1 MKKTLT
7 LSVLLLCTTIYCQAQ
22 FATGVIGGDA
32 ARLKKAV
39 DEKNVNDCLTILRYY
54 ISGETLPIV
63 EDVPAFIKRV
73 EGNKFLSQVLKTN
86 DMWTQIKKE
95 ITENKSLER
104 QGVNGAVGP
113 PPALPQGGLS
123 SLFPAQTI
131 ADGLGIFLAERFKE
145 ELTMRYLE
153 GFRGKLTEQD
163 SVYYFSKLF
172 PKTYDVL
179 QTYANVFDYKA
190 LLTALK
196 EAFKDD
202 LDHASQNV
210 IPFLERNLGTT
221 TPEINSMFLVFDEA
235 VNKIPQA
242 ENPLSALAEIDSN
255 PYYQKIGNHSPQVY
269 FKIISTLAN
278 ALRKDDGSFI
288 NLSDVGAFTKK
299 FKDPLYA
306 AAFWGLYL
314 EKNYASLTTTPANTT
329 SAYDILNGRTLA
341 DLLGLVKPFTDI
353 VATFQ
358 QFNNADPKDVT
369 ELVKRLEP
377 NLKNFY
383 VQLKPFLDADTQK
396 KVETS
401 LALTHHLFN
410 MYLMAK
416 EEKYGLLV
424 VEILKTVDETGLRKK
439 NPNLYDI
446 LNKYGTF
453 IANVAQAKSG
463 QDVKEALDI
472 AALPVGSYK
481 IKRNTLSEIS
491 LNAYPG
497 LALGIEHRVD
507 APTDANVATNTG
519 VVAFTAPIGLGFNW
533 GNRKDAVRDTVGINA
548 NRTSNRNEYMTYK
561 KGTVRRSRTVTGA
574 SHSLFISVIDIGA
587 VTAYRINDDDTEK
600 LPEFTWEN
608 ILAPGVFYIYGIKN
622 SPLSVGGGLQYGPQ
636 LRKITATNAEI
647 SESMF
652 SARIFLSVD
661 VPLFSFFS
669 RTEVKKTK
677 QEKIRRDAS
686 MKDVLFK

>member
-7 LSVLLLCTTIYCQAQ
+7 LLALLFTMTYCHAQ
-22 FATGVIGGDA
+22 LVATGVIGVDA
-32 ARLKKAV
+32 AKLKKAV
-39 DEKNVNDCLTILRYY
+39 DDKNVNDCLVILRYY
-54 ISGETLPIV
+54 VSGETLPIV
-63 EDVPAFIKRV
+63 EDVPAFIKRI
-73 EGNKFLSQVLKTN
+73 EGNKFLSQLLKTN
-86 DMWTQIKKE
+86 DMWELIKKE
-95 ITENKSLER
+95 ITEKKPLEKI
-104 QGVNGAVGP
+104 GVNGVAGP
-113 PPALPQGGLS
+113 PAALPQGGLS
-123 SLFPAQTI
+123 SLFPAQTV
-131 ADGLGIFLAERFKE
+131 ADGLGIFIAERFKE

-153 GFRGKLTEQD
+153 SFRRKLTEEE
-163 SVYYFSKLF
+163 STYHFSQLF

-202 LDHASQNV
+202 LDNASQNV
-210 IPFLERNLGTT
+210 IPFVEKNLGKN
-221 TPEINSMFLVFDEA
+221 TPELNSLFLIYDEIT
-235 VNKIPQA
+235 NKIPQA
-242 ENPLSALAEIDSN
+242 ENPLSALAEIVSN
-255 PYYQKIGNHSPQVY
+255 PYYDSIGNQSPQGY
-269 FKIISTLAN
+269 FKIVSTFAN
-278 ALRKDDGSFI
+278 ALRNTDGTFI
-288 NLSDVGAFTKK
+288 NSSDVSGFFKK
-299 FKDPLYA
+299 FQDPLYA
-306 AAFWGLYL
+306 QAFWGLFL
-314 EKNYASLTTTPANTT
+314 EKNHASLAASAVTSST
-329 SAYDILNGRTLA
+329 SAYDVLNNKTA
-341 DLLGLVKPFTDI
+341 SDLLGLVKPFTDI
-353 VATFQ
+353 VAAVKE
-358 QFNNADPKDVT
+358 FNNNPEKKDIAA
-369 ELVKRLEP
+369 LVKRLRP
-377 NLKNFY
+377 SIATLS
-383 VQLKPFLDADTQK
+383 VQLKPFLDSATQAK
-396 KVETS
+396 IQT
-401 LALTHHLFN
+401 ALGLGDHLVN
-410 MYLMAK
+410 IYLLAK
-416 EEKYGLLV
+416 EEKYGLVV
-424 VEILKTVDETGLRKK
+424 VELLKTVEATGLKTK

-497 LALGIEHRVD
+497 LALGMEFRQD
-507 APTDANVATNTG
+507 TPTANTNVSPTTG
-519 VVAFTAPIGLGFNW
+519 VIAFTAPIGLGFNW
-533 GNRKDAVRDTVGINA
+533 GNRKDTLRAS
-548 NRTSNRNEYMTYK
+548 NRKTADRNEYMTYT
-561 KGTVRRSRTVTGA
+561 KGGQKRSRVVTGS

-587 VTAYRINDDDTEK
+587 VTAFRINDDDTEK

-622 SPLSVGGGLQYGPQ
+622 SPLSIGGGLQYGPQ

-669 RTEVKKTK
+669 RAEVKKTK
-677 QEKIRRDAS
+677 QEKIKKDTS